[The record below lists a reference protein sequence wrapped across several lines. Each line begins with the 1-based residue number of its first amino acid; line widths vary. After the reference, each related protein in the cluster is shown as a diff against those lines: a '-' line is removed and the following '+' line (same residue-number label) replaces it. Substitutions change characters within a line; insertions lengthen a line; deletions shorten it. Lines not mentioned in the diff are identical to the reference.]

1 MHKVFGPHC
10 VVNDYMVSAS
20 QIDEIVESDN
30 DEEEQESGEDDDD
43 NNEEGF
49 TYGVP
54 DSEPQQ
60 PMENQSSMPIEI
72 PTHNRRS
79 RQHGN
84 RGGRTTNR
92 GRNQSSRQT
101 TQTPRRR
108 AVMDTHLTNI
118 ESYLAT
124 MQTPIQMLNARSQAN
139 EDYEHESRLQL
150 NELQGIEKFTDFWWA
165 SSEILRDPFEQKRFV
180 LLKNNEE
187 RIRFLE
193 GVTGYDR
200 SGTFRGSPW
209 KRQLSGSSGPSSR
222 GSFGSG
228 SGSPGVGGFSQFN
241 NAGKRGYDRSGTF
254 RGSPWKRQLSG
265 SSGPSSRGSFGSGSG
280 SPGVGGFSQFN
291 NAGNFNI
298 GGTSNFGGDGT
309 SNLGGFSQ
317 FVSSGSPNQFRR
329 RQGFQV
335 PNSNPQFDESSNPR
349 VSSDEGFAYRPASA
363 SELLDRFNLSDF
375 NRTIGN
381 NDNDGDN

>member
-1 MHKVFGPHC
+1 MKC
-10 VVNDYMVSAS
+10 
-20 QIDEIVESDN
+20 ESDD
-30 DEEEQESGEDDDD
+30 DEEEQEFEKMMMIIMKKASLMVYR
-43 NNEEGF
+43 NQ
-49 TYGVP
+49 
-54 DSEPQQ
+54 EPQQ
-60 PMENQSSMPIEI
+60 PMENQPSVPIEI

-139 EDYEHESRLQL
+139 EDYERESWLQL

-165 SSEILRDPFEQKRFV
+165 SSEILRDPFEQK
-180 LLKNNEE
+180 
-187 RIRFLE
+187 
-193 GVTGYDR
+193 
-200 SGTFRGSPW
+200 SPW

-228 SGSPGVGGFSQFN
+228 SGSPGVGGFSQF
-241 NAGKRGYDRSGTF
+241 S
-254 RGSPWKRQLSG
+254 
-265 SSGPSSRGSFGSGSG
+265 
-280 SPGVGGFSQFN
+280 

-298 GGTSNFGGDGT
+298 GGTSNFG
-309 SNLGGFSQ
+309 
-317 FVSSGSPNQFRR
+317 R
-329 RQGFQV
+329 
-335 PNSNPQFDESSNPR
+335 
-349 VSSDEGFAYRPASA
+349 
-363 SELLDRFNLSDF
+363 
-375 NRTIGN
+375 
-381 NDNDGDN
+381 

>member
-54 DSEPQQ
+54 ESQPQQ
-60 PMENQSSMPIEI
+60 PMENHSSVPIEI

-101 TQTPRRR
+101 TQIPRRR

-139 EDYEHESRLQL
+139 EDYERESWLQL

-193 GVTGYDR
+193 GVT
-200 SGTFRGSPW
+200 
-209 KRQLSGSSGPSSR
+209 
-222 GSFGSG
+222 
-228 SGSPGVGGFSQFN
+228 
-241 NAGKRGYDRSGTF
+241 GYDRSGTF

>member
-1 MHKVFGPHC
+1 MG
-10 VVNDYMVSAS
+10 N
-20 QIDEIVESDN
+20 
-30 DEEEQESGEDDDD
+30 
-43 NNEEGF
+43 
-49 TYGVP
+49 
-54 DSEPQQ
+54 Q
-60 PMENQSSMPIEI
+60 PSVPIEI

-139 EDYEHESRLQL
+139 EDYERESWLQL

-180 LLKNNEE
+180 LLLKNNEE

-228 SGSPGVGGFSQFN
+228 SGSPGVGGFSQLVMLEI
-241 NAGKRGYDRSGTF
+241 STF
-254 RGSPWKRQLSG
+254 
-265 SSGPSSRGSFGSGSG
+265 
-280 SPGVGGFSQFN
+280 
-291 NAGNFNI
+291 
-298 GGTSNFGGDGT
+298 GGTSNFGDGT

-335 PNSNPQFDESSNPR
+335 PNSNPQFDEFKSKSC
-349 VSSDEGFAYRPASA
+349 SDEGFAYRPASA
-363 SELLDRFNLSDF
+363 SELLGSFQF
-375 NRTIGN
+375 V
-381 NDNDGDN
+381 